1 MNRIKQLIYR
11 LRRRVH
17 PQHHKEQIVE
27 NNNTPIFYTEEQLM
41 ARLKFFIG
49 VCLALTLTGIV
60 FVVLYSLIFVTQPL
74 NAISPIDQKFFEL
87 IVPIATFLT
96 GTLSGI
102 MLAGGDKDAQKMA
115 LQAATRPTP
124 VSPAPTTPSTGGFS
138 SAPTTNFSSGGTSTF
153 GSPSAGGFGTTSPG
167 FGAVPPVTN
176 SFGSQPLGG
185 GSSFGS
191 PSAGPTNFGSG
202 FDNQPASIT
211 TTASGKKIVPQQDFP
226 EI

>member
-1 MNRIKQLIYR
+1 MKSIKQLLYR
-11 LRRRVH
+11 LRQFAL
-17 PQHHKEQIVE
+17 PHHKERTVE
-27 NNNTPIFYTEEQLM
+27 NNTPQVPVLYTEEQLM

-124 VSPAPTTPSTGGFS
+124 VSPPPSTPGGSGNAFGTPSSPVQSFGG
-138 SAPTTNFSSGGTSTF
+138 STF
-153 GSPSAGGFGTTSPG
+153 GSSAASG
-167 FGAVPPVTN
+167 FGAA
-176 SFGSQPLGG
+176 
-185 GSSFGS
+185 
-191 PSAGPTNFGSG
+191 SAGFGANQGFGGPAPQASSG
-202 FDNQPASIT
+202 FDPVGAAVPGGDFSAGQVT
-211 TTASGKKIVPQQDFP
+211 VGFGGKKAPPEFPQP
-226 EI
+226 LI